1 MTSNDVVHGEGRPHV
16 VQDVSMS
23 ALFDLPEPRRVLL
36 GDYPLWDWA
45 LALVNRDLAV
55 TLPDQGHLQLLG
67 QPPCN
72 EGDAENVC
80 IALANGEWH
89 GNFMDPH
96 SADTPVRALM
106 AVAHAA
112 QETVTECL
120 WQAWP
125 LCGEHDLGMHPREG
139 DGQPSWWCGGGMRRG
154 PAHIRAAVGGLDSLV
169 HPRRPHRKGR
179 RES

>member
-1 MTSNDVVHGEGRPHV
+1 MN
-16 VQDVSMS
+16 

-36 GDYPLWDWA
+36 GEYPLWDEA

-55 TLPDQGHLQLLG
+55 TLPDQGPLQLQGL
-67 QPPCN
+67 PPYN
-72 EGDAENVC
+72 EGEAENVY

-89 GNFMDPH
+89 GNVLEPD
-96 SADTPVRALM
+96 SADNPVLALM
-106 AVAHAA
+106 AIADAA

-125 LCGEHDLGMHPREG
+125 LCDEHNLGMHPRAA
-139 DGQPSWWCGGGMRRG
+139 DGQPSWWCAGGNRRG
-154 PAHIRAAVGGLDSLV
+154 PAHIRAAVGGLDSPV
-169 HPRRPHRKGR
+169 SPRRPHCTRR

>member
-1 MTSNDVVHGEGRPHV
+1 MN
-16 VQDVSMS
+16 

-36 GDYPLWDWA
+36 GEYPLWDEA

-67 QPPCN
+67 LPSFSED
-72 EGDAENVC
+72 EGEAEGVC
-80 IALANGEWH
+80 VATANGEWH
-89 GNFMDPH
+89 GDALDPD
-96 SADTPVRALM
+96 SADNPVLALT
-106 AVAHAA
+106 ALTDAA

-125 LCGEHDLGMHPREG
+125 LCGEHNLGMHPREA
-139 DGQPSWWCGGGMRRG
+139 DGQLSWWCAGGPNRRG

-169 HPRRPHRKGR
+169 RSRRPHRQR
-179 RES
+179 RGDS